1 MDLVSELV
9 KENFNATT
17 LEKFLGI
24 CVNALNQHAPYK
36 KKTLRDNHSPFMKK
50 ELSKAI
56 MTGTTVYNF

>member
-36 KKTLRDNHSPFMKK
+36 KKTRDNQSPFMKK

-56 MTGTTVYNF
+56 MTGTS